1 MPPRLYL
8 TDNTTPE
15 EITKAK
21 ASGHVYAVK
30 LYPAGATTNSDF
42 GVTDYERI
50 MPALKKMEE
59 LGILLLVHGESTD
72 QSVDIF
78 DREAD
83 FYEKV
88 MPMNLGRG
96 VTPWLDIVSVF

>member
-1 MPPRLYL
+1 MVHSGSFRLYL
-8 TDNTTPE
+8 TDNTSPE

-21 ASGHVYAVK
+21 ESGHIYAVK

-42 GVTDYERI
+42 GVTNYERI

-88 MPMNLGRG
+88 MPMTLCH
-96 VTPWLDIVSVF
+96 IF

>member
-1 MPPRLYL
+1 MSLALTARLYL
-8 TDNTTPE
+8 TDKTSPL
-15 EITKAK
+15 EIEKAK

-50 MPALKKMEE
+50 MPTLQKMEAE
-59 LGILLLVHGESTD
+59 GLLLLVHGESTD
-72 QSVDIF
+72 QAVDIF
-78 DREAD
+78 DREQD

-88 MPMNLGRG
+88 MPMPPASHSYKTL
-96 VTPWLDIVSVF
+96 I